1 MLVEIFITTVFLCIG
16 ITLKLFIEV
25 YYLILFLALAYLLN
39 MTNVLSLDLDFL
51 SLIKINFK
59 IVRNCE
65 SIRMWQVVGQ
75 SQEAYEAAHRYV
87 QRAARLLLFSQSDNE
102 ENYQEPDYP
111 DGWR

>member
-1 MLVEIFITTVFLCIG
+1 MIEIFITILFLCIG
-16 ITLKLFIEV
+16 ISLKLFIEV

-51 SLIKINFK
+51 SLVKINFK

-75 SQEAYEAAHRYV
+75 SQDAYESAMRYV
-87 QRAARLLLFSQSDNE
+87 QRAARLLMFSQSDND
-102 ENYQEPDYP
+102 ENYQEPGYP
-111 DGWR
+111 DGWS